1 MIELKAITYE
11 ESRLE
16 YFRKQRDSAKRRM
29 NYWCGAKQADR
40 VGWMEASDRASEA
53 SAQYNFYKDALEA
66 LAAQPKWISVEERLP
81 NDHGNFLTKIHCE
94 KGDWIEVNTFD
105 HTEKEW
111 WHDAGNRTEEA
122 TEFVTH
128 WMPMPIPEPQ
138 KEDA

>member
-1 MIELKAITYE
+1 MVELKAISYE

-53 SAQYNFYKDALEA
+53 SAQYNFYKDALKA
-66 LAAQPKWISVEERLP
+66 LENQPKWISVEDRLP
-81 NDHGNFLTKIHCE
+81 KELEDVLAYVRNNEVSWLCVSYMYDGMWWKSCNKICG
-94 KGDWIEVNTFD
+94 K
-105 HTEKEW
+105 
-111 WHDAGNRTEEA
+111 
-122 TEFVTH
+122 VTH
-128 WMPMPIPEPQ
+128 WMPLPSMHEPP